1 MNPNDKYTTKYID
14 VPNTPMY
21 SFGYG
26 LSYTTFTYSI
36 PSTSKVSFSDA
47 DQIAISVNVTNSGN
61 YDGEEVVQLYIRDLV
76 ASVTRPVKEL
86 KAFKKLMIK
95 KGETKKVEFVLSK
108 KEFEFYNQKM
118 VKTTEAGEFHIFVGS
133 SSDTKNQI
141 SVFLT
146 K

>member
-26 LSYTTFTYSI
+26 LSYTTFTYSS

-47 DQIAISVNVTNSGN
+47 DQIAISVNITNSGN

-76 ASVTRPVKEL
+76 ASVTRPVKRTQG
-86 KAFKKLMIK
+86 I
-95 KGETKKVEFVLSK
+95 
-108 KEFEFYNQKM
+108 
-118 VKTTEAGEFHIFVGS
+118 
-133 SSDTKNQI
+133 
-141 SVFLT
+141 
-146 K
+146 